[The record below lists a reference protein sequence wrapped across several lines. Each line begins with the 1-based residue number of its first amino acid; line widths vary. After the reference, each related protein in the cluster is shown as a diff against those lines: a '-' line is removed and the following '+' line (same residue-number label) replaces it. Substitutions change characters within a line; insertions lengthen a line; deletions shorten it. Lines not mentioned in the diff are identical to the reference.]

1 MVSEHVTRAYKIF
14 KVIAIISGSLVF
26 KAVLIGIINCGITGR
41 TLAPPFSSISNTPW
55 TARNL
60 YGSIFS
66 LMPSKKIGR

>member
-1 MVSEHVTRAYKIF
+1 M
-14 KVIAIISGSLVF
+14 AIISGSLVF
-26 KAVLIGIINCGITGR
+26 KAVLIGIMSYGMTGS

-66 LMPSKKIGR
+66 LIPSKKIGR